1 MQYIAIKIKI
11 ALYDIPLPKY
21 ENKFKSLKFE
31 EIDETKPQPTPPA
44 PKPTPQP
51 IPQELE
57 IKSLKDKLSQKEK
70 DISSLEINYQKALN
84 TKNHLSYKLG
94 EALIKA
100 NKNWYKGGYVKFV
113 FEVMRIKK
121 EHRNI

>member
-1 MQYIAIKIKI
+1 MP
-11 ALYDIPLPKY
+11 YDIPLPKY

-51 IPQELE
+51 TPQEQ
-57 IKSLKDKLSQKEK
+57 IKLLQDK
-70 DISSLEINYQKALN
+70 INNLEINYQKALK

-94 EALIKA
+94 EALIRA
-100 NKNWYKGGYVKFV
+100 NKNWYKGGYVKFI
-113 FEVMRIKK
+113 FEIIKIKK
-121 EHRNI
+121 EHKANINNNQGKAYQ